1 MEKELGQNS
10 PEIAKY
16 FDVLLQ
22 PEDEMLRSIRVKS
35 IESGLPDIQVA
46 RYDARHL
53 EVIVRSMKINNAV
66 EIGTLAGYSGVTI
79 LRGLLS
85 PKKLYTFEFSAKH
98 AEVAKECFEF
108 AGYKKEEVKMFVG
121 PALENLDKIVA
132 DGPFDLVFIDADK
145 INYVNY
151 FKWAKKNLKVGGSV
165 LADNTF
171 AWGNIAKDTDDKTVQ
186 ALQAYNKFVASDPDF
201 RTTIIP
207 TSEGLTFSVKVS
219 N

>member
-16 FDVLLQ
+16 VDLLLQ
-22 PEDEMLRSIRVKS
+22 PEDEVLSSIRVKA
-35 IESGLPDIQVA
+35 IENGLPDIHVA

-85 PKKLYTFEFSAKH
+85 PKKLFTFEFSPKH
-98 AEVAKECFEF
+98 AAIARECFAL
-108 AGYKKEEVKMFVG
+108 AGYSTKEVEIFEG
-121 PALENLDKIVA
+121 EALENLEKITT

-145 INYVNY
+145 VNYVNY
-151 FKWAKKNLKVGGSV
+151 FKWAKKNLKIGGAV

-171 AWGNIAKDTDDKTVQ
+171 AWGNVAKKTDDKTVQ
-186 ALQAYNKFVASDPDF
+186 ALQAYNRFVAADPDF

-207 TSEGLTFSVKVS
+207 TSEGLTFSVKIK
-219 N
+219 